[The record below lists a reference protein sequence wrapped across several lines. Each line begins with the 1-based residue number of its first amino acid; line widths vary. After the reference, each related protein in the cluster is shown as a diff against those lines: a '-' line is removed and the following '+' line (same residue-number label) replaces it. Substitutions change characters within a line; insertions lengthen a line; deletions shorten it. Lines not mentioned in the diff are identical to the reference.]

1 MASYSKPT
9 DSSSSGSGTSS
20 SSGSSST
27 TTPSS
32 SSSSVEPKGG
42 MRESM
47 QDVKRDAQMIKED
60 VSALGHDAA
69 AAGVQ
74 AYHQAADQVS
84 EYARSFSDSVKQCHA
99 TARQNIADRPIAT
112 ILIAAGVGMV
122 LGRFMGRK

>member
-1 MASYSKPT
+1 
-9 DSSSSGSGTSS
+9 
-20 SSGSSST
+20 
-27 TTPSS
+27 
-32 SSSSVEPKGG
+32 
-42 MRESM
+42 M

-60 VSALGHDAA
+60 VSALGQDAA

-84 EYARSFSDSVKQCHA
+84 EYARSFGDSVKQCHA